1 MGLFGKIMTSSD
13 GATLTTLFTSR
24 FRAQQVGKD
33 AAGNRYYRSRDGRR
47 RWALYADSTDSSNVP
62 PEWHGWLHGTHDAL
76 PDDNLPP
83 VRPWQAEPSANLTG
97 TDAAYRPAGA
107 LDRGGRRQSAS
118 GDYQAWT
125 PDAA

>member
-1 MGLFGKIMTSSD
+1 MGLLAKIFTSSD
-13 GATLTTLFTSR
+13 GATLTTMLLSR
-24 FRAQQVGKD
+24 FRAVQVGKD
-33 AAGNRYYRSRDGRR
+33 VVGNRYYRSRDGKR
-47 RWALYADSTDSSNVP
+47 RWVLYADSTDSSHVA

-76 PDDNLPP
+76 PEDSLPQI
-83 VRPWQAEPSANLTG
+83 RSWQSGPSANLTG

-107 LDRGGRRQSAS
+107 LEHGGRRALAS

>member
-24 FRAQQVGKD
+24 FRAEQVGND
-33 AAGNRYYRSRDGRR
+33 HLGNRYYRSRDGKR
-47 RWALYADSTDSSNVP
+47 RWVVYADSTDSSHVP

-76 PDDNLPP
+76 PDETLPP
-83 VRPWQAEPSANLTG
+83 VRSWQQEPTANLTG

-107 LDRGGRRQSAS
+107 LERGGRRSAAA

-125 PDAA
+125 PDAT